1 MKNKYLVSLF
11 LLALGLGIAFLV
23 TAASVAAPGYN

>member
-1 MKNKYLVSLF
+1 MINKYVVAFF

-23 TAASVAAPGYN
+23 TAASIAAPGYN